1 MSKWAEKPTK
11 SEKKKHLQAVKK
23 QGIDLS
29 KWAEKPENPKKIQSH
44 VRQTSDTKATTKVQ
58 PEQSTTTENV
68 SGKRKERRSIALTG
82 TAEFQEL
89 SNKSKQFQEDESN
102 DFDNDF
108 SFCRNSFSCYS
119 PFCFAL
125 KFFSFSSLTL

>member
-1 MSKWAEKPTK
+1 LSKWAEKPTK

-58 PEQSTTTENV
+58 PEQATTENT
-68 SGKRKERRSIALTG
+68 SEKKERRSLALTG
-82 TAEFQEL
+82 SAELREL
-89 SNKSKQFQEDESN
+89 SNKLSQFQEVGPN

-108 SFCRNSFSCYS
+108 SFCRDYFHVILLFI
-119 PFCFAL
+119 PL
-125 KFFSFSSLTL
+125 